1 MKRKAVGI
9 AVIVLFAAALVFGA
23 VGSVLEVVDATTPAP
38 VDPSDPA
45 NPSEGDYVARLT
57 TEGGSE
63 DPALAALK
71 YICPFH

>member
-9 AVIVLFAAALVFGA
+9 AVIVVFAAALVFGA
-23 VGSVLEVVDATTPAP
+23 VGSVLEVVDETTAVP
-38 VDPSDPA
+38 V
-45 NPSEGDYVARLT
+45 NPSAGASDGEYVARLT
-57 TEGGSE
+57 ADGGD

>member
-23 VGSVLEVVDATTPAP
+23 VGSVLEVVDATTAAPAP
-38 VDPSDPA
+38 V
-45 NPSEGDYVARLT
+45 NPSEGEYVARLT
-57 TEGGSE
+57 AEDDGE